1 MTTEMELRK
10 RRRGDLIKFIDM
22 HNIKGFRTKTK
33 PQLIKM
39 IMEKRD
45 SFDFSKLPPVA
56 KDRRAE
62 EKAEAKAKAERAAA
76 REKRRIATR
85 PARQAKKA
93 TRAKKSK
100 VMSELKE
107 KYGKK

>member
-1 MTTEMELRK
+1 MELKK
-10 RRRGDLIKFIDM
+10 RRRADLIKFIDI

-39 IMEKRD
+39 IMEKKEQ
-45 SFDFSKLPPVA
+45 FDFKKLPPVA

-62 EKAEAKAKAERAAA
+62 EKATMARKMA
-76 REKRRIATR
+76 REKKRIATR

-93 TRAKKSK
+93 QREKKK
-100 VMSELKE
+100 MALKELKE
-107 KYGKK
+107 KTPEKN